1 MFWMNAALDT
11 VPGTEATG
19 RFLVVVLGLLR
30 LSRMFACWI
39 GVAVRG
45 LRFVRPQDQSNYD
58 RPDPS

>member
-11 VPGTEATG
+11 VLGTEATG
-19 RFLVVVLGLLR
+19 RFLVVVFGLFR

-39 GVAVRG
+39 GGVVRV
-45 LRFVRPQDQSNYD
+45 LRFVRPQDQNYYD